1 MIAEGLLPTAIDLCS
16 CSSWALTGGFFSN
29 GLPAASFLL
38 ALARIRQT
46 L

>member
-1 MIAEGLLPTAIDLCS
+1 MIAEGRLPTTRAHRSYSS
-16 CSSWALTGGFFSN
+16 CALTGGFFSN